1 MTKEKYY
8 LVTKKELDMIKNDCA
23 HPEVNSCDGCEYADG
38 EDLTRASGLG
48 CNFIGANL
56 LMDEVLERQLLQKH
70 DAEIRK
76 EMIKFLSNLISIQRQ
91 FTIDYYTRQNIEEK
105 IKSLE
110 NLEKENY
117 ND

>member
-1 MTKEKYY
+1 
-8 LVTKKELDMIKNDCA
+8 
-23 HPEVNSCDGCEYADG
+23 
-38 EDLTRASGLG
+38 
-48 CNFIGANL
+48 
-56 LMDEVLERQLLQKH
+56 MDEVLERQLLQKH